1 MQTFFVYMSVI
12 LTIIILI
19 PLYRMYVGPTLYD
32 RILGAG
38 SIGTKTLVLI
48 CIIGYVYGRF
58 DMFLDI
64 TLAYAVLNFLGVL
77 AIAKYLNSTRNKEG
91 KE

>member
-1 MQTFFVYMSVI
+1 MQSFFIYISVI

-19 PLYRMYVGPTLYD
+19 PLYRVYIGPSIYD
-32 RILGAG
+32 RVLGAG

-48 CIIGYVYGRF
+48 CLIGFAFDRF

-64 TLAYAVLNFLGVL
+64 TIAYAVLNFIGVL
-77 AIAKYLNSTRNKEG
+77 AMAKYLNSMRG
-91 KE
+91 KNE

>member
-1 MQTFFVYMSVI
+1 MESFFVYISVI

-19 PLYRMYVGPTLYD
+19 PLYRIYRGPTIYD
-32 RILGAG
+32 RMLGAG
-38 SIGTKTLVLI
+38 TIGTKTLVLI

-64 TLAYAVLNFLGVL
+64 TLAYAVLNFIGVV
-77 AIAKYLNSTRNKEG
+77 AIAKYLNSVRGEHD
-91 KE
+91 